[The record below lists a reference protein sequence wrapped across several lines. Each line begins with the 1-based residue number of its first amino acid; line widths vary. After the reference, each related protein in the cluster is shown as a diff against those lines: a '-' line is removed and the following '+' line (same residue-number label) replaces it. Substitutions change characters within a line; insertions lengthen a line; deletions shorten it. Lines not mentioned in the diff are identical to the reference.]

1 MTKRETVNTFRKR
14 LSELIVQ
21 TGGTQSKFAAKA
33 GLDRST
39 LSQLLSEDIVRLP
52 RAETVA
58 AIASAHGAS
67 IDWMLGLSE
76 DSAIR
81 ADIVSQPIVEPA
93 ADDPADLRLAA
104 WHEEARGSKIRYVP
118 SSLPDQLKTEAV
130 IAYETTKLARGTAKV
145 MADLSHQRMA
155 HAASRISDIEVCTP
169 RQIVES
175 FARGEGY
182 WRAFPIKDRRR
193 QLEQMIAIT
202 EGNYPSYRWFM
213 YDARERFASPYTVF
227 GHKRVAIYVGGM
239 YIVFTSSEH
248 IHALTQ
254 HFDDLVRHARV
265 QPNETPQV
273 LKRMLRDIA

>member
-1 MTKRETVNTFRKR
+1 MTKRETVNTFRRR
-14 LSELIVQ
+14 LLELVERA
-21 TGGTQSKFAAKA
+21 GGSQARFAAKA

-39 LSQLLSEDIVRLP
+39 LSQLLSAETIRLP

-58 AIASAHGAS
+58 AIAHAHGAS
-67 IDWMLGLSE
+67 IDWLLGLSE
-76 DSAIR
+76 DSEIR

-93 ADDPADLRLAA
+93 ADDPADLRLAT

-130 IAYETTKLARGTAKV
+130 IAYETTKLSRYSAKV
-145 MADLSHQRMA
+145 MSDLSHERMA
-155 HAASRISDIEVCTP
+155 HAASRISDIEVCTS
-169 RQIVES
+169 RQFVES

-182 WRAFPIKDRRR
+182 WKALPIKERRR

-202 EGNYPSYRWFM
+202 EGNYPAYRWFLF
-213 YDARERFASPYTVF
+213 DGRERYASPYTVF
-227 GHKRVAIYVGGM
+227 GHKRAAIYVGNM

-248 IHALTQ
+248 IQALTQ

-265 QPNETPQV
+265 QPNETPVV
-273 LKRMLRDIA
+273 LKRLLKDIG